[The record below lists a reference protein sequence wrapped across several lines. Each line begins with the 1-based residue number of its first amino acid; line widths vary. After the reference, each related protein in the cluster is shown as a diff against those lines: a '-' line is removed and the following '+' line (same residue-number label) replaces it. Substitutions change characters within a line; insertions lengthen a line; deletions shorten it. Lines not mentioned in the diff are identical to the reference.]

1 MKNVSF
7 RNDVLPLKNILFRM
21 ALRITQRREDAEDI
35 VQETLIRIWNKRD
48 EWDRIDSI
56 EAYGLK
62 ICRNLS
68 VDRTREKGFQHE
80 SIDEVQLAPA
90 GAEVNPYEQMMQNDR
105 LRLVRRIINAL
116 PEKQRSCIQLRDFEG
131 KSYKEVAEILG
142 ISEDQVKIN
151 IFRGRQAIKH
161 KYEQIEGYGL

>member
-48 EWDRIDSI
+48 E
-56 EAYGLK
+56 K

>member
-1 MKNVSF
+1 M
-7 RNDVLPLKNILFRM
+7 LPLKNILFRM
-21 ALRITQRREDAEDI
+21 ALRITQRKEEAEDI

-48 EWDRIDSI
+48 EWDKIDSI

-68 VDRTREKGFQHE
+68 VDRTRQKGFQHE
-80 SIDEVQLAPA
+80 SIDEVQILPT
-90 GAEVNPYEQMMQNDR
+90 GADTNPYEQMMQTDR
-105 LRLVRRIINAL
+105 LMLVRRIINAL